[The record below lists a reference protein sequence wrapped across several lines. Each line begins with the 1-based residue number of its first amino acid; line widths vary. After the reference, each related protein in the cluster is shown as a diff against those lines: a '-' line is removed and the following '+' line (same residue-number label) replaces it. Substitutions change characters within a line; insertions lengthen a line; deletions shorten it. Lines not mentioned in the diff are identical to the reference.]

1 MGAIVLLGETYELSI
16 LEQATRIPIAHLR
29 PHSGSLSVMFKVLYV
44 KEPRQVL
51 VKRTGLLHLVAE
63 ATVADSTAKITL
75 TLWDSDIDEVTKGRT
90 YILHNGRVSFYD
102 ESMTL
107 TRGFSGEFILSPEHL
122 MEVCDCID
130 MSRPFAAKPTSRT
143 RQRSERGR
151 NFDGVAGREA
161 RGFCSKKS
169 F

>member
-1 MGAIVLLGETYELSI
+1 LSI
-16 LEQATRIPIAHLR
+16 LELATGTPIANLR
-29 PHSGSLSVMFKVLYV
+29 PSSRPLSVMFKVLDV

-51 VKRTGLLHLVAE
+51 VKRTDLLHLVAE

-107 TRGFSGEFILSPEHL
+107 TRGYSGEFILSPEHL
-122 MEVCDCID
+122 IEVCDCVD
-130 MSRPFAAKPTSRT
+130 MSRPFAAKSTGRV
-143 RQRSERGR
+143 RQRSEKGR